1 MSLLRDL
8 LVILLKEFRQLAS
21 LYAPLRPC
29 LAIGV
34 NEATIKFLVR
44 HCFVEWYGGLLL
56 KCGELFVLLFSTFVK
71 HKNTRFFVVVVDDCH
86 VERLRIIKGCR
97 IVLLHRL
104 LLQALSI
111 HFV

>member
-56 KCGELFVLLFSTFVK
+56 KCGELFVLLFLTFV
-71 HKNTRFFVVVVDDCH
+71 NDCH
-86 VERLRIIKGCR
+86 VERLRII
-97 IVLLHRL
+97 LLHRL